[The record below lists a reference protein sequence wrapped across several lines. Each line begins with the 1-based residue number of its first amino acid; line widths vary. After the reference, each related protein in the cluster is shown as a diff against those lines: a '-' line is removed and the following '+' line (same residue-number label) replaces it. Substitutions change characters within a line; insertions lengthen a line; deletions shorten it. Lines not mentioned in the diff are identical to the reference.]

1 MRVMYGVQA
10 VYGVHCVPLQM
21 GFLLVR
27 VARASAG
34 DSVFFFFVVVVY
46 ERERERRNC
55 EGAADRRRNSCIAK
69 PFL

>member
-34 DSVFFFFVVVVY
+34 DSVFFFLLLLFT
-46 ERERERRNC
+46 REREKGETAKVLLTG
-55 EGAADRRRNSCIAK
+55 EGTLA
-69 PFL
+69 

>member
-1 MRVMYGVQA
+1 MYGVQA

-34 DSVFFFFVVVVY
+34 DSVFFFLLLLFT
-46 ERERERRNC
+46 RERERRNC